1 MWVCVLGMS
10 VVTVL
15 RVDFLLCSSLSR
27 LRSVPNV
34 PNQSN
39 PTVTRT
45 PMRHSR
51 LHRAQAASRPRSFT
65 TTIRVFWKQLH
76 EILEAEEQ
84 SRRFESLKVYD
95 ELLDQKLVKKRHE
108 RAVDV
113 REFESDTSTI
123 PWVCYR
129 RRNQWLR
136 LALALFCLPLIW
148 LARVVYLLVGV
159 AEGCG
164 GWRGHAYPCAV
175 TGYAMLRYSVGVGV
189 GFLRGVLCQKALN
202 FIWGVCCRTISR

>member
-1 MWVCVLGMS
+1 MLWRQCNGKSVAALRVGAGERWEVGRRSGDVNRRRVACVRRSWRVRRVWVCVLGMS

-123 PWVCYR
+123 P
-129 RRNQWLR
+129 
-136 LALALFCLPLIW
+136 
-148 LARVVYLLVGV
+148 
-159 AEGCG
+159 GC
-164 GWRGHAYPCAV
+164 ATVDV
-175 TGYAMLRYSVGVGV
+175 TSGYAWL
-189 GFLRGVLCQKALN
+189 
-202 FIWGVCCRTISR
+202 